1 MTPAPWCRRID
12 LAMRRLVLLIVV
24 GGIAAVGFYVRFSR
38 MAELRRA
45 EPQPPATTKSADT
58 NGPRDYVWQTVLPD
72 ADELTK
78 GPGRII
84 SLAPNITE
92 LCAALG
98 LADRIV
104 GRTRFCLH
112 PPSVQHAAA
121 VGGYVDPNLERIVV
135 LKSDLVLIT
144 TSSTRL
150 REKLAALDLPV
161 KELPDSSLED
171 VFEAIRLLGEYT
183 GRPKTAA
190 QLASRLHHDLD
201 RLATHR
207 PPVPLRVLV
216 VVGEMPAMPGPVY
229 VAGPGS
235 YLDSLVKLAG
245 HENALA
251 GKVDRAWAEVSAE
264 TLLAVKPDVILETRR
279 PERLGMLADVYEA
292 WADFATVPAITNRRV
307 CSITDDFILIP
318 GPRVNIALYKVVQA
332 LSPGSVLH

>member
-1 MTPAPWCRRID
+1 MK
-12 LAMRRLVLLIVV
+12 RLVLLILV

-45 EPQPPATTKSADT
+45 KPQPTATTRSADT
-58 NGPRDYVWQTVLPD
+58 EGPRDYVRQTVVPD
-72 ADELTK
+72 ADEATN
-78 GPGRII
+78 GPQRII

-104 GRTRFCLH
+104 GRTQFCLH
-112 PPSVQHAAA
+112 PPSVQHAAV

-150 REKLAALDLPV
+150 KEKLAALDLPV

-171 VFEAIRLLGEYT
+171 VFEGIRLLGEYT

-190 QLASRLHHDLD
+190 QLTRRLRHDLD
-201 RLATHR
+201 RLAMHR
-207 PPVPLRVLV
+207 PPAPLRVLV
-216 VVGEMPAMPGPVY
+216 VVGEMPAMPRPVY

-251 GKVDRAWAEVSAE
+251 GKIDRAWAEVSAE
-264 TLLAVKPDVILETRR
+264 MVLAAKPDAILETRS
-279 PERLGMLADVYEA
+279 PERLGMLETVYKA
-292 WADFATVPAITNRRV
+292 WADFAAVPAIANRRI

-318 GPRVNIALYKVVQA
+318 GPRVNIALYKVIQA
-332 LSPGSVLH
+332 LSPRPVLD

>member
-1 MTPAPWCRRID
+1 
-12 LAMRRLVLLIVV
+12 MRRLVLLILV

-45 EPQPPATTKSADT
+45 KAPPTATTRPAD
-58 NGPRDYVWQTVLPD
+58 PDWLRDYVGQTVLPD

-104 GRTRFCLH
+104 GRTQFCLH
-112 PPSVQHAAA
+112 PPSAQRATV
-121 VGGYVDPNLERIVV
+121 VGGYVDPNLERIVA
-135 LKSDLVLIT
+135 LRPDLVLIT

-150 REKLAALDLPV
+150 REKLTALDLPV
-161 KELPDSSLED
+161 KEVPDSSLED
-171 VFEAIRLLGEYT
+171 IFEAVRLLGEYT
-183 GRPKTAA
+183 DRPKTAA
-190 QLASRLHHDLD
+190 RLVRDLRRDLD
-201 RLATHR
+201 RLAMQ
-207 PPVPLRVLV
+207 PPPASLRVLV
-216 VVGEMPAMPGPVY
+216 VVGEVPAMPGPVY

-251 GKVDRAWAEVSAE
+251 GKIDRAWAEVSAE
-264 TLLAVKPDVILETRR
+264 TLLAVKPDAILETRR
-279 PERLGMLADVYEA
+279 PERLGMLAAVYEA
-292 WADFATVPAITNRRV
+292 WADFAAVPAITNRRI

-318 GPRVNIALYKVVQA
+318 GPRVNIALYKVIEA
-332 LSPGSVLH
+332 LSPVPVLH

>member
-1 MTPAPWCRRID
+1 
-12 LAMRRLVLLIVV
+12 VLLIVV

-45 EPQPPATTKSADT
+45 KPQPTATTRSADT
-58 NGPRDYVWQTVLPD
+58 DGPRDYVWQTVVPD
-72 ADELTK
+72 AGEAAN

-104 GRTRFCLH
+104 GRTQFCLH
-112 PPSVQHAAA
+112 PPSVQHAAV

-171 VFEAIRLLGEYT
+171 VFEGIRLLGEYT

-190 QLASRLHHDLD
+190 QLTGRLRHDLD
-201 RLATHR
+201 RLATQQ
-207 PPVPLRVLV
+207 PAVPLRVLV

-229 VAGPGS
+229 IAGPGS

-245 HENALA
+245 HKNALA
-251 GKVDRAWAEVSAE
+251 GKIDRAWAEVSAE
-264 TLLAVKPDVILETRR
+264 MLLAAKPDAILETRR
-279 PERLGMLADVYEA
+279 PERLEMLEAVYEA
-292 WADFATVPAITNRRV
+292 WADFAAVPAIANRRI

-318 GPRVNIALYKVVQA
+318 GPRVNIALYKVIQA
-332 LSPGSVLH
+332 LSPQPVLD